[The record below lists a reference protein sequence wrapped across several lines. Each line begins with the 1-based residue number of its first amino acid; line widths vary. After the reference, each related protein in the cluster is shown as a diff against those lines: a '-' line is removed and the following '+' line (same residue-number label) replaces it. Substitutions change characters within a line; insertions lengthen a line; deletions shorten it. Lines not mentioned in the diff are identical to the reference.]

1 LRIAR
6 HSFYNLLGMGLP
18 LLLALLAMPELLRLL
33 GTERFGWLTLLWA
46 LVSYMGLFDLGLP
59 RALTQQLAPAMNQQR
74 WTEAGAI
81 GGTVAVLVMGLGL
94 LLAGVLWLAAPALA
108 ALLTSTD
115 EAERLTV
122 ALRWMAAALPLTLMT
137 TAMRGALEACHAFR
151 GINAIRLPLGLWTF
165 AGPWAVAVWCG
176 PDLADIA
183 AVLALGRAFALLA
196 HGVLALRVLHE
207 LHGHWRWDG
216 NRCVPLLKAGGW
228 LTVGNV
234 ISPLMGYS
242 DRFFLGIAV
251 SGAAAAY
258 YAAPQEIVTKLWVIP
273 GALTAVLL
281 PEFATRAI
289 EAGASAWRLFDAA
302 VAAIFMALLP
312 LTLGLALFSH
322 ELLGLWLGHEFATRS
337 GPLLV
342 WFALGIQI
350 NCVAHIA
357 LTWLHA
363 RGHYRA
369 PSLLQVAEFP
379 LFLLLLWGL
388 SAAWGLQGAAVAWLL
403 RMAVDCVCLFALCGA
418 ERRSWPARPWGGAVL
433 LTCLLFLAAAWE
445 SLPLRLLLWSVVLVA
460 VLGLAWRW
468 RTRVGVASLAAGGL
482 P

>member
-1 LRIAR
+1 MRIAR

-18 LLLALLAMPELLRLL
+18 LLLALLAIPELLRLL

-59 RALTQQLAPAMNQQR
+59 RALTQQLAPAVSRQR
-74 WTEAGAI
+74 WAEAGAI
-81 GGTVAVLVMGLGL
+81 GGTVAALVAGLGL
-94 LLAGVLWLAAPALA
+94 LLAVVLWWAAPALA
-108 ALLTSTD
+108 ALLTTTT
-115 EAERLTV
+115 EAERLVV
-122 ALRWMAAALPLTLMT
+122 ALRWMAAALPLTLMS

-165 AGPWAVAVWCG
+165 AGPWAIAAWRE
-176 PDLADIA
+176 PDLGDIA
-183 AVLALGRAFALLA
+183 AALAFGRLAALLA
-196 HGVLALRVLHE
+196 HGALVMRVLHM
-207 LHGHWRWDG
+207 LRGLWRWEG
-216 NRCVPLLKAGGW
+216 ARCAPLLRAGGW

-242 DRFFLGIAV
+242 DRFFLGIVV
-251 SGAAAAY
+251 SGTAAAY
-258 YAAPQEIVTKLWVIP
+258 YAAPQEIVTKLWIIP

-281 PEFATRAI
+281 PEFATRAT
-289 EAGASAWRLFDAA
+289 EAGEGSWRLFDAA

-322 ELLGLWLGHEFATRS
+322 ELLGLWLGPEIAMHS

-363 RGHYRA
+363 RGRYRA
-369 PSLLQVAEFP
+369 PALLQVVEFP

-388 SAAWGLQGAAVAWLL
+388 STIWGLQGAAIAWLL
-403 RMAVDCVCLFALCGA
+403 RMAVDCVSLFALCGA
-418 ERRSWPARPWGGAVL
+418 ERRGWPSRTWGGAVL
-433 LTCLLFLAAAWE
+433 LAGLLFVAASWD
-445 SLPLRLLLWSVVLVA
+445 SLPLRLLLWSALVA
-460 VLGLAWRW
+460 AVTVLAWRW
-468 RTRVGVASLAAGGL
+468 RTREALASAAAGGL
-482 P
+482 S